1 MLKRNLHEIAV
12 EQLRGL
18 MLQLLAT
25 LLLLLMVMPMQQGAA
40 ALQMPLHAGAWEQ
53 RQMLEGRR
61 KGTHSSS

>member
-53 RQMLEGRR
+53 RQML
-61 KGTHSSS
+61 